1 MNTQPKIITA
11 KEARDNFSD
20 LLGMVYYG
28 KESVIVE
35 KQGRPFAVVVNPEQY
50 EKFKQIAKER
60 FFETVDKIQ
69 AKNKNVSPKKVL
81 KDVTRVVEEV
91 RQNLYEKGE

>member
-11 KEARDNFSD
+11 KEARDNFAD

-35 KQGRPFAVVVNPEQY
+35 KQGRPFAVVVNPDQY
-50 EKFKQIAKER
+50 ERFKQIAKER
-60 FFETVDKIQ
+60 FFEIVDKVQ

-81 KDVTRVVEEV
+81 KNVTRVVEEV
-91 RQNLYEKGE
+91 RQNLYENRE

>member
-1 MNTQPKIITA
+1 MNTQPKIISA
-11 KEARDNFSD
+11 KEARDNFAD

-81 KDVTRVVEEV
+81 TDVTRVVEEV
-91 RQNLYEKGE
+91 RQDLYEKEE